1 MDELDE
7 FETRDLYEQ
16 REVEMSQGLQDL
28 FEEMKKL
35 EKLQA
40 ETLNNL
46 KELRDIL
53 LIPAEV
59 ELKKGDRNGRER

>member
-59 ELKKGDRNGRER
+59 KLDGESK